1 MQDWVEKTSNQD
13 INVAKIRSTLCVS
26 PDLILPVRGLLSR
39 AGMADP
45 RVPTM
50 QCMPVAAQEVSP
62 PDFKAKMN
70 LEVTDSWGILASCMS
85 CKQVLS

>member
-1 MQDWVEKTSNQD
+1 M
-13 INVAKIRSTLCVS
+13 
-26 PDLILPVRGLLSR
+26 

-50 QCMPVAAQEVSP
+50 QYVPVAAQEVSP

-85 CKQVLS
+85 YRQVLS